1 MSRIGK
7 KPITIPQGVEISIN
21 GNAVMA
27 SGPKGK
33 LTQKFE
39 TEFVSVKLEA
49 ETIVVERL
57 NEEKTTRARH
67 GLYRS
72 LFKNIIDG
80 VSTGFSKKMEIRG
93 VGYKG
98 AVVGNILEL
107 NLGYSHPIKYEL
119 PEGITVEFEPKSQVL
134 FSILGINKQLV
145 GSVAAKIRSFRKPE
159 PYKGKGVRYVDEH
172 VKMKAGKSASK

>member
-21 GNAVMA
+21 GDVVSA

-33 LTQKFE
+33 LSQKFE
-39 TEFVSVKLEA
+39 TEFVTVKMEEGSL
-49 ETIVVERL
+49 VVERV
-57 NEEKTTRARH
+57 NDEKTSRARH

-72 LFKNIIDG
+72 LFNNIIEG
-80 VSTGFSKKMEIRG
+80 VNTGYSKKMEIKG
-93 VGYKG
+93 VGYRASVAGK
-98 AVVGNILEL
+98 ILEL

-119 PEGITVEFEPKSQVL
+119 PEEITIEFEPKSQVL
-134 FSILGINKQLV
+134 FSIFGIDKQLV

-159 PYKGKGVRYVDEH
+159 PYKGKGVRYADEQ
-172 VKMKAGKSASK
+172 VKIKAGKSAAK

>member
-7 KPITIPQGVEISIN
+7 KPITIPQGVEISIK
-21 GNAVMA
+21 GNIVSA

-33 LTQKFE
+33 LEQTFE
-39 TEFVSVKLEA
+39 PEFITVEIKDGVM
-49 ETIVVERL
+49 IVDRV

-72 LFKNIIDG
+72 LFNNIIEG
-80 VSTGFSKKMEIRG
+80 VNTGFSKKMEIRG
-93 VGYKG
+93 VGYRGSVAGK
-98 AVVGNILEL
+98 NLEL

-134 FSILGINKQLV
+134 FSVSGIDKQLV

-159 PYKGKGVRYVDEH
+159 PYKGKGVRYVDEY